1 MNIAEILSSND
12 KVQFVLTGAD
22 LKEYSINL
30 LDGYFSRSGESKKQD
45 NTLKP
50 DEACKQLG
58 ISRATLWR
66 WKKVGYLIPVEI
78 GGTLRY
84 KQSDIDHLLNKEGE

>member
-1 MNIAEILSSND
+1 MNIAEILNGND

-22 LKEYSINL
+22 LKEYSLNL
-30 LDGYFSRSGESKKQD
+30 LDGYFSRCGELKKQD

-66 WKKVGYLIPVEI
+66 WRKVNYLIPVEI

-84 KQSDIDHLLNKEGE
+84 KQSDIDNLLKKESK

>member
-1 MNIAEILSSND
+1 MNIAEILNGND

-22 LKEYSINL
+22 LKEYSLNL
-30 LDGYFSRSGESKKQD
+30 LDGYFSRNGETRKQD

-66 WKKVGYLIPVEI
+66 WKKVGYLTPVAL
-78 GGTLRY
+78 GGALRY
-84 KQSDIDHLLNKEGE
+84 KQSDIDSLLNKEGK

>member
-1 MNIAEILSSND
+1 MNIAEILNGND

-22 LKEYSINL
+22 LKEYSLNL
-30 LDGYFSRSGESKKQD
+30 LDGYFSRCGETRKHDS
-45 NTLKP
+45 TLKP
-50 DEACKQLG
+50 DEACRQLG

-66 WKKVGYLIPVEI
+66 WKKVGYLTPIEV

-84 KQSDIDHLLNKEGE
+84 KQSDIDHILNKEGE

>member
-1 MNIAEILSSND
+1 MNIAEILSRNE

-50 DEACKQLG
+50 DEACKLLG

-66 WKKVGYLIPVEI
+66 WKKVGYLTPIEI